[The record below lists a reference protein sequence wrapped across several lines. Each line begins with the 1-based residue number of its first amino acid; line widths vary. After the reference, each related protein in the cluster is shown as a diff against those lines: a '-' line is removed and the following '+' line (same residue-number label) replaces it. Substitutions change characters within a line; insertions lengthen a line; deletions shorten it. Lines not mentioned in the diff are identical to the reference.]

1 MKKKC
6 VSTNNAITLTS
17 HIDCPVV
24 VPVTPSCVN
33 PILYIIDEAIIA
45 STENNTTLLTEI
57 LLLLN
62 AGVSVTNS
70 NKFCC
75 PTCDDIYYLGTLS
88 AFMTSLDTLLPSL
101 TCCYNYTG
109 PAGVPG
115 LATLQLLPCCDTN
128 FIDCVSA
135 INSGGSIIT
144 TGLFEY
150 NSMNSES
157 SLCIINDYLIA
168 AGYYDVAATLTGMFN
183 AGIVVKCDGCNLF
196 IGSASAYFTLFID

>member
-6 VSTNNAITLTS
+6 TSTNNAIKIIS
-17 HIDCPVV
+17 HIECPVV
-24 VPVTPSCVN
+24 VSGTPICVN

-75 PTCDDIYYLGTLS
+75 PTCDDIYYLGYLGS
-88 AFMTSLDTLLPSL
+88 FMTSLSTLLPDL
-101 TCCYNYTG
+101 ECCYNYTG
-109 PAGVPG
+109 PATLPG
-115 LATLQLLPCCDTN
+115 LSTLQLLPCCDTN

-135 INSGGSIIT
+135 INNGGSVIT

-150 NSMNSES
+150 NSMNNES

>member
-17 HIDCPVV
+17 HIECPTAALT
-24 VPVTPSCVN
+24 TPSCVN
-33 PILYIIDEAIIA
+33 PILYIIDEAIIS
-45 STENNTTLLTEI
+45 STKNNTTLLTEI

-75 PTCDDIYYLGTLS
+75 PSCDDIYYLGTLS
-88 AFMTSLDTLLPSL
+88 TFMTSLDDLLPNL
-101 TCCYNYTG
+101 KCCYNYTG
-109 PAGVPG
+109 PASPAA
-115 LATLQLLPCCDTN
+115 LTTLQLLPCCDTN

-135 INSGGSIIT
+135 INNGGSVIT

-150 NSMNSES
+150 NSMNNES
-157 SLCIINDYLIA
+157 SLCIINDYLLS

-183 AGIVVKCDGCNLF
+183 AGIVVKCDGCNMF
-196 IGSASAYFTLFID
+196 IGSANAYFTIYL

>member
-6 VSTNNAITLTS
+6 TSTNNAITLTS
-17 HIDCPVV
+17 HIECPVV
-24 VPVTPSCVN
+24 VSGTPICVN

-88 AFMTSLDTLLPSL
+88 AFMSSLDTLLPSL

-109 PAGVPG
+109 PAGAPG

-128 FIDCVSA
+128 FVDCVSS

-150 NSMNSES
+150 NSMNGES

-183 AGIVVKCDGCNLF
+183 AGIVIKCDGCNLF
-196 IGSASAYFTLFID
+196 IGSASAYFTIYL

>member
-17 HIDCPVV
+17 HIECPTTVSG
-24 VPVTPSCVN
+24 TSNCVN
-33 PILYIIDEAIIA
+33 PILYIIDQAIIA
-45 STENNTTLLTEI
+45 SAENNTTLLTEI

-75 PTCDDIYYLGTLS
+75 PTCNDIYYLGTLS
-88 AFMTSLDTLLPSL
+88 KFVTSLSGLLPNL

-109 PAGVPG
+109 PATEPG
-115 LATLQLLPCCDTN
+115 LSTLQSLPCCDTK

-135 INSGGSIIT
+135 INNGGSIIT
-144 TGLFEY
+144 AGLFEY
-150 NSMNSES
+150 NSINNQS
-157 SLCIINDYLIA
+157 SLCIINDYLISA
-168 AGYYDVAATLTGMFN
+168 RYYDVSTILNGMFN
-183 AGIVVKCDGCNLF
+183 AGIVVKCNGCNLF
-196 IGSASAYFTLFID
+196 IGSADAYFNIYID

>member
-17 HIDCPVV
+17 HIECPTVALT
-24 VPVTPSCVN
+24 TPSCVN
-33 PILYIIDEAIIA
+33 PILYIIDEAIIS
-45 STENNTTLLTEI
+45 STENNTSLLTEI

-75 PTCDDIYYLGTLS
+75 PACDDIYYLGTLS
-88 AFMTSLDTLLPSL
+88 AFMTSLDDLLLSL

-109 PAGVPG
+109 PAAPTA

-135 INSGGSIIT
+135 INNGGSVIT

-150 NSMNSES
+150 NSMNNES
-157 SLCIINDYLIA
+157 SLCIINDYLLA

-196 IGSASAYFTLFID
+196 IGSANAYFTIYL

>member
-17 HIDCPVV
+17 HIECPTTVLT
-24 VPVTPSCVN
+24 TPSCVN
-33 PILYIIDEAIIA
+33 PILYIIDEAIIS

-75 PTCDDIYYLGTLS
+75 PSCDDIYYLGTLS
-88 AFMTSLDTLLPSL
+88 TFMTSLDDLLPNL

-109 PAGVPG
+109 PASPAA
-115 LATLQLLPCCDTN
+115 LTTLQLLPCCDTN

-135 INSGGSIIT
+135 INSGGSVIT

-150 NSMNSES
+150 NSMNNES
-157 SLCIINDYLIA
+157 SLCIINDYLLS

-196 IGSASAYFTLFID
+196 IGSANAYFTIYL

>member
-1 MKKKC
+1 MKKRC
-6 VSTNNAITLTS
+6 TPQNNAIKIIS
-17 HIDCPVV
+17 HVECPTVV
-24 VPVTPSCVN
+24 TETPICVN

-45 STENNTTLLTEI
+45 SAENNTTLLTEI
-57 LLLLN
+57 LSLLN
-62 AGVSVTNS
+62 TGVSVTNS

-88 AFMTSLDTLLPSL
+88 AFMASLDDLLPDL

-109 PAGVPG
+109 PASPAA
-115 LATLQLLPCCDTN
+115 LTTLQLLSCCDTD

-150 NSMNSES
+150 NSLNNES
-157 SLCIINDYLIA
+157 SLCIINDYLIS
-168 AGYYDVAATLTGMFN
+168 AGYYDVATTLAGMFN
-183 AGIVVKCDGCNLF
+183 VGIVVKCDGCNLF
-196 IGSASAYFTLFID
+196 IGSADAYSSIYL

>member
-1 MKKKC
+1 MKKRC
-6 VSTNNAITLTS
+6 TPENNAISIKTPVECPTIVTETS
-17 HIDCPVV
+17 
-24 VPVTPSCVN
+24 TCVN

-62 AGVSVTNS
+62 TGVVVTNS

-75 PTCDDIYYLGTLS
+75 PTCNDIYYLGTLS
-88 AFMTSLDTLLPSL
+88 AFTTSLGDLLPNL

-109 PAGVPG
+109 PASPTA
-115 LATLQLLPCCDTN
+115 LTTLQLLSCCDTD

-135 INSGGSIIT
+135 INSEGTIIT

-150 NSMNSES
+150 NSLNNES
-157 SLCIINDYLIA
+157 SLCTINNYLIA
-168 AGYYDVAATLTGMFN
+168 AGYYDVSTILAGMFN

-196 IGSASAYFTLFID
+196 IGSADIYSDIYL

>member
-6 VSTNNAITLTS
+6 VSTNNAIRLTS
-17 HIDCPVV
+17 HIECPSLVLE
-24 VPVTPSCVN
+24 TPSCVN
-33 PILYIIDEAIIA
+33 PILYIIDEAIIS
-45 STENNTTLLTEI
+45 STENNTTLLSEI

-75 PTCDDIYYLGTLS
+75 PSCNDIYYLGTLS
-88 AFMTSLDTLLPSL
+88 AFTESLNELLPNL

-109 PAGVPG
+109 PATPAA
-115 LATLQLLPCCDTN
+115 LATLQLLPCCNTN

-135 INSGGSIIT
+135 INNGGSVIT

-150 NSMNSES
+150 NSMNNES

-168 AGYYDVAATLTGMFN
+168 AGYYDVTSTLAGMFS

-196 IGSASAYFTLFID
+196 IGSANAYFSIYL